1 MDPDLE
7 ALAIEISET
16 EKIPFAQALDA
27 AAIELSQQPAYLA
40 GWHAERSATWH
51 ALRAWAKDWDLMAR
65 ATRIRQIIAQSNGE

>member
-27 AAIELSQQPAYLA
+27 AALELSQQPAYLA
-40 GWHAERSATWH
+40 GWNAERRAAWH
-51 ALRAWAKDWDLMAR
+51 ELRAWGKEWDQMAL
-65 ATRIRQIIAQSNGE
+65 ASRIRLIIAQANGE

>member
-27 AAIELSQQPAYLA
+27 AALELAQQPVYLA
-40 GWHAERSATWH
+40 GWHAERSAAWH
-51 ALRAWAKDWDLMAR
+51 ELRAWAKGWDQMAL
-65 ATRIRQIIAQSNGE
+65 ATRIRTIIERPPTT